1 MIRRARHRRGGSAPN
16 RRAGFGLLE
25 LVIAMG
31 VIAVLI
37 GLAMPAYQRYAVRA
51 HRAEAVRILLG
62 AAACQERQRAES
74 GFYDTSRCAS
84 GLDTNHYAFEIEPPD
99 ETAAIEF
106 RVVAVPQGAAAGD
119 GCGSLIL
126 DHAGSR
132 GVTGS
137 RDLADCWGGR

>member
-1 MIRRARHRRGGSAPN
+1 MTDRVTHRRGHTASC

-31 VIAVLI
+31 VIAVLVA
-37 GLAMPAYQRYAVRA
+37 LAMPTYQRYAVRA

-62 AAACQERQRAES
+62 AAACQERLRAES
-74 GFYDTSRCAS
+74 GFYNTSRCAS

-106 RVVAVPQGAAAGD
+106 RVVAVPRGAAAAD
-119 GCGSLIL
+119 GCGSLSL

-132 GVTGS
+132 GVTGP
-137 RDLADCWGGR
+137 RALADCWGGR

>member
-1 MIRRARHRRGGSAPN
+1 MTARVTHRRGDTESC
-16 RRAGFGLLE
+16 RRSGFGLLE

-31 VIAVLI
+31 VIAVLVA
-37 GLAMPAYQRYAVRA
+37 LAMPTYQRYAVRA

-62 AAACQERQRAES
+62 AAACQERLRAES
-74 GFYDTSRCAS
+74 GFYNTSRCAS

-106 RVVAVPQGAAAGD
+106 RVVAVPRGAAAAD
-119 GCGSLIL
+119 GCGSLSL

-132 GVTGS
+132 GVTGP
-137 RDLADCWGGR
+137 RALADCWGGR

>member
-1 MIRRARHRRGGSAPN
+1 MTGRVTHRRGDTESC
-16 RRAGFGLLE
+16 RRSGFGLLE

-31 VIAVLI
+31 VIAVLVA
-37 GLAMPAYQRYAVRA
+37 LAMPTYQRYAVRA

-62 AAACQERQRAES
+62 AAACQERLRAES
-74 GFYDTSRCAS
+74 GFYNTSRCAS

-106 RVVAVPQGAAAGD
+106 RVVAVPRGAAAVG
-119 GCGSLIL
+119 GCGSLSL

-132 GVTGS
+132 GVTGP
-137 RDLADCWGGR
+137 RALADCWGGR